1 MAVALYV
8 HGGPLF
14 RIFVVMVNLLIYI
27 YIYIYIYILI
37 AKLKE
42 NSIKF

>member
-1 MAVALYV
+1 MAVTLYV

-14 RIFVVMVNLLIYI
+14 RIFVVMFN
-27 YIYIYIYILI
+27 IYIYILI